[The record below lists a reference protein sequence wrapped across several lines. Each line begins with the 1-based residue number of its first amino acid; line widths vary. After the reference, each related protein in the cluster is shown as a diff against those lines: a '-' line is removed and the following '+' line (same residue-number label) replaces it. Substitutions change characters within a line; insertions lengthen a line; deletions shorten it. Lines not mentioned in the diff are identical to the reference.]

1 MMSLGPG
8 VPSGHSQAA
17 AVILWCLTDVLR
29 SARPSLSL
37 GLWAVFTAGQVN
49 IRDPFIL
56 PPTDQ

>member
-1 MMSLGPG
+1 MSLGPG

-37 GLWAVFTAGQVN
+37 GLWAVFIAGQVN
-49 IRDPFIL
+49 IGGS
-56 PPTDQ
+56 